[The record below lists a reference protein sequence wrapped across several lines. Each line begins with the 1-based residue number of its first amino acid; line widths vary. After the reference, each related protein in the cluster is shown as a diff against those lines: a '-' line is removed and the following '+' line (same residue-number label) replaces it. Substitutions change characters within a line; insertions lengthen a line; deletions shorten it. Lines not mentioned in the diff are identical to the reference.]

1 MRAATRCSPPPTTA
15 TPKRSSLK
23 RNGGLECHA
32 LPIAVGND
40 EEVQTVPNSKF
51 ISNKISNKTRRTHR
65 CMKQAGHISTDLP
78 LRLSPCIRS
87 LC

>member
-1 MRAATRCSPPPTTA
+1 MTNLQESRVLRVGWYQTVV
-15 TPKRSSLK
+15 L
-23 RNGGLECHA
+23 
-32 LPIAVGND
+32 GND

-65 CMKQAGHISTDLP
+65 CMKQAAHISTDLP